1 MEPQTVVKFKLTIM
15 KRNWKRLA
23 ICAAIA
29 LSSVLLTL
37 LMANVQFFKLV
48 DLKAQDA
55 HFVLRGPLPT
65 KDIVLVEIDDKTRG
79 KFPELLSFWHP
90 YYADVMR
97 AGAMG
102 GAKVMILD
110 NAFGTNVGKYDPAAD
125 STLAGAFSEVAP
137 QMPIVC
143 AFVPIPLAQ
152 QQNPDFM
159 VPLNM
164 IASAFGLSAFPN
176 LTADGDDFV
185 RRQVLFEDP
194 KAGVPFESLTRGM
207 ALRAAEKFLGQDA
220 TFKDGKLWLNGR
232 EIPMDEERNLTV
244 NYAGPAD
251 TFPRLSM
258 YDVVQAFR
266 DKNTAQLQ
274 TWLKG
279 KAMLVGTDDIGDRR
293 ATPFYTAFTGSG
305 KWTTPGVEV
314 HANALRTLL
323 AGDFLRPVP
332 EWVRVL
338 SMALTAT
345 LCVWAITAFASVPQT
360 AAGSLVVLLAVLAGT
375 HFLFLRGLLLS
386 TSQLLLAFS
395 WSLLGGIIYR
405 FASAEKKSSFFK
417 SAVALFVGK
426 QVAKSLDESQ
436 VINLTGKRQMV
447 TILFTDIRGFTAF
460 CESKDPAIVVDLLNV
475 YMSKMVAIIVKNG
488 GHVNKFIGDG
498 ILAVFSDDDPGAKPG
513 DHALRTTI
521 CATEMVSEVV
531 GEFKTGAGFHSG
543 EVVIG
548 NVGSS
553 DKLEFTVL
561 GNTVNLASRLES
573 LNKDQRS
580 RLLMSAESRE
590 MLGGAIDTIYLG
602 AVPVKGKTEKM
613 KIFSVPS
620 LFDEERLAE
629 IRAANLG
636 SVLQS
641 GQAES
646 GHAESGQRDEIAVES
661 GMADAVFSGKAS

>member
-1 MEPQTVVKFKLTIM
+1 MN
-15 KRNWKRLA
+15 RNWKRVA

-29 LSSVLLTL
+29 LSSVVLTL
-37 LMANVQFFKLV
+37 LLANVQFFKLV

-65 KDIVLVEIDDKTRG
+65 KNIVLVEIDDKTRS

-97 AGAMG
+97 AGAAG
-102 GAKVMILD
+102 GARVMVVD
-110 NAFGTNVGKYDPAAD
+110 VAFGTNVGKYDPAAD
-125 STLAGAFSEVAP
+125 STLAGAFSEVVS

-143 AFVPIPLAQ
+143 AFVPAPLEQ
-152 QQNPDFM
+152 QQNPDFV

-164 IASAFGLSAFPN
+164 LSSAFGLAAFPN

-185 RRQVLFEDP
+185 RQQVLFEDP
-194 KAGVPFESLTRGM
+194 KPGVPFELLTRGM
-207 ALRAAEKFLGQDA
+207 ALRAAEKFIGKDA
-220 TFKDGKLWLNGR
+220 ELKDGKLWLNGR
-232 EIPMDEERNLTV
+232 EVPMSATRDLTI

-251 TFPRLSM
+251 TFPRISM
-258 YDVVQAFR
+258 YDIVHAYR
-266 DKNTAQLQ
+266 EKNFKQLQ

-279 KAMLVGTDDIGDRR
+279 KALLMGTDDIGDRR

-323 AGDFLRPVP
+323 EGDFLKPVP
-332 EWVRVL
+332 EWARVL
-338 SMALTAT
+338 GIALTAA
-345 LCVWAITAFASVPQT
+345 LCITAVTAFAAVPQT
-360 AAGSLVVLLAVLAGT
+360 ALGSLVVLLAVLAGT

-386 TSQLLLAFS
+386 TAQLLLAFV
-395 WSLLGGIIYR
+395 WALLGGVIYR

-417 SAVALFVGK
+417 TAVALFVGK
-426 QVAKSLDESQ
+426 QVAKSLDENQ
-436 VINLTGKRQMV
+436 VITLTGKREMV

-460 CESKDPAIVVDLLNV
+460 CESKDPVVVVELLNV

-498 ILAVFSDDDPGAKPG
+498 ILAVFSDDDPGARPG
-513 DHALRTTI
+513 DHAIRTTR
-521 CATEMVSEVV
+521 CAVEMVGQVV
-531 GEFKTGAGFHSG
+531 GEFHTGAGFHTG

-580 RLLMSAESRE
+580 RLLMSAEARE
-590 MLGGAIDTIYLG
+590 MLGGVIDTVYLG

-613 KIFSVPS
+613 KIYSVPS
-620 LFDEERLAE
+620 LFDEGRLAE
-629 IRAANLG
+629 IRAMNLREDD
-636 SVLQS
+636 SNASPHMEELTLD
-641 GQAES
+641 A
-646 GHAESGQRDEIAVES
+646 
-661 GMADAVFSGKAS
+661 GMADAMFSGKAS